1 MVCFVVQVNYYKFFG
16 VSDDAKKMEIRRV
29 ANNMALANHP
39 DKCPDRDDAKCI
51 AQRKEKMI
59 IINEVRTENTTRKH
73 REGSEEGERKP
84 APNAQ
89 LCVCSVLCVSIAC
102 VFFFSCAV

>member
-1 MVCFVVQVNYYKFFG
+1 MNYYKFFG

-59 IINEVRTENTTRKH
+59 IINEVRAPTP
-73 REGSEEGERKP
+73 KP
-84 APNAQ
+84 SAAAEHSKLRARNHWM
-89 LCVCSVLCVSIAC
+89 LDC
-102 VFFFSCAV
+102 

>member
-1 MVCFVVQVNYYKFFG
+1 MNYYKFFG

-29 ANNMALANHP
+29 ANNLALANHP

-59 IINEVRTENTTRKH
+59 IINEVHNNKH
-73 REGSEEGERKP
+73 KHGRHADARHGRHTQSVDYSD
-84 APNAQ
+84 ADLH
-89 LCVCSVLCVSIAC
+89 LC
-102 VFFFSCAV
+102 FSFHSPLSRLARCC